1 MIQTVCGQQWLNCYL
16 DTLREKEQ
24 KTVIPDIEFKFGNR
38 KNVSSGICV
47 SITCRIFGKNVT
59 GETDV
64 MKSEIPKQNNIKKQ
78 IWKLIS
84 PIILHVLL
92 HVLLA

>member
-1 MIQTVCGQQWLNCYL
+1 MA
-16 DTLREKEQ
+16 
-24 KTVIPDIEFKFGNR
+24 IE

>member
-24 KTVIPDIEFKFGNR
+24 KTVIP
-38 KNVSSGICV
+38 VSSGICV

-64 MKSEIPKQNNIKKQ
+64 MKSKIPKQNNIKKQ
-78 IWKLIS
+78 IRKLIS
-84 PIILHVLL
+84 PIIKSIYLVRKLI
-92 HVLLA
+92 

>member
-16 DTLREKEQ
+16 DTLHEKEQ
-24 KTVIPDIEFKFGNR
+24 KTVIPDI

-64 MKSEIPKQNNIKKQ
+64 MKSKIPKQNNIKKQ
-78 IWKLIS
+78 IRKLIS
-84 PIILHVLL
+84 PIIKSIYLVRKLI
-92 HVLLA
+92 

>member
-1 MIQTVCGQQWLNCYL
+1 MG
-16 DTLREKEQ
+16 
-24 KTVIPDIEFKFGNR
+24 IE